1 MEYVYKTYCISRMLL
16 DKGSGYVLN
25 NELREFKKT
34 QRVYGDNKGIVG
46 SIYDLTYDASL
57 IIDNIYLGNAY
68 NARDYYKLKEQNIG
82 LVVNCTKDIPN
93 YFEDEEDI
101 EYERVDVQDVNGAN
115 ILPYI
120 KKVVPIIEKYI
131 EKNPEK
137 NILVHCFMGSSRSAS
152 IVIGYLMKK
161 LSLRRRDALNLAKQ
175 KRDLVNINTDFFEQL
190 REYEKFLN
198 LKGC

>member
-1 MEYVYKTYCISRMLL
+1 MLL

-57 IIDNIYLGNAY
+57 ITDNIYLGNAY
-68 NARDYYKLKEQNIG
+68 NARDYYKLKEHNIG
-82 LVVNCTKDIPN
+82 LIINCTKDIPN
-93 YFEDEEDI
+93 YFEGEEDI

-161 LSLRRRDALNLAKQ
+161 LNLRRRDALNLAKQ

-190 REYEKFLN
+190 RDYEKFLN

>member
-68 NARDYYKLKEQNIG
+68 NARDYYKLKEHNIG
-82 LVVNCTKDIPN
+82 LIINCTKDIPN
-93 YFEDEEDI
+93 YFEGEEDI
-101 EYERVDVQDVNGAN
+101 EYERVDVQDVNGAI

-120 KKVVPIIEKYI
+120 KKVVP
-131 EKNPEK
+131 
-137 NILVHCFMGSSRSAS
+137 L
-152 IVIGYLMKK
+152 
-161 LSLRRRDALNLAKQ
+161 
-175 KRDLVNINTDFFEQL
+175 
-190 REYEKFLN
+190 
-198 LKGC
+198 LKSMRKI

>member
-57 IIDNIYLGNAY
+57 ITDNIYLGNAY
-68 NARDYYKLKEQNIG
+68 NARDYYKLKDQNIG
-82 LVVNCTKDIPN
+82 LIINCTKDIPN
-93 YFEDEEDI
+93 YFEEYGEI
-101 EYERVDVQDVNGAN
+101 EYERVDVQDVNGAD

-131 EKNPEK
+131 EKNPKK

-190 REYEKFLN
+190 RKYEKFLK